1 MPLAGLHTGA
11 EAFQGPVHVG
21 GAHAK
26 AHGREATQV
35 HGELAGDI
43 SLGNGTPGWGGH
55 RNVIADMGMASGRA
69 LPGQPLAAAQSQSSP
84 LCLGYSYLQVR
95 PWG

>member
-11 EAFQGPVHVG
+11 EALQGPVHVG

-26 AHGREATQV
+26 AHGGEATQV
-35 HGELAGDI
+35 HGELAGTSHLAGGI
-43 SLGNGTPGWGGH
+43 PGWGGH

-69 LPGQPLAAAQSQSSP
+69 LPGQPLAVAQSQSSP
-84 LCLGYSYLQVR
+84 LCLG
-95 PWG
+95 